1 MLKLRTILLCN
12 YPYYLLLI
20 FVVIISIPRLIIP
33 KTSIYSINDTKVTG
47 IVISVKEK
55 NTTKEIILKS
65 NEKVLVYYNKEINLK
80 LGDKIKVT
88 GEFKYPSKATT
99 KYLFNYKKYLY
110 HKNIFYIVNA
120 TSINKIST
128 SQNIY
133 YILKN
138 KLLNRMK
145 NSPYL
150 QAFILGDKSSITQD
164 VSKSFQE
171 NGISHL
177 LAISGMH
184 ITLLSQIIL
193 KVLKKLK
200 VNETTR
206 YKITSLILIFYLQLI
221 GLSASSLRGV
231 LFFILFSIN
240 NIYYFYIKPE
250 NIFIVVLSLTL
261 LKNPHFIYD
270 IGFQY
275 SYLISITLI
284 LTSKLI
290 TGNYLQK
297 LLKTS
302 LISFLVSIPISLYN
316 YFQINLMSIIYN
328 LFFVPLVSLIIFP
341 LSLIVLFIKPLEPL
355 YNILTFILEKTSLF
369 LGNIQLGK
377 LIFQRLPGIIY
388 IVYLILILMVFIGL
402 NKSDKRPYLI
412 LLIVL
417 FIHYISPSFTNATY
431 IKMIDV
437 GQGDSILIHSKGES
451 ILIDTGGKSNS
462 ETSSIVYNTTIP
474 LLKSL
479 GIKKLK
485 YLLLSHGDADHMG
498 EAKYLVKKFKVE
510 NIIINEGDINYLEK
524 ELMSIRNNIT
534 IGVEG
539 TYISCGD
546 IDLVQLNK
554 DLEEENDS
562 SQIYF
567 ATYQDYTFLFMG
579 DASIKSEKYIMD
591 NYDLGE
597 IDFLKVGHHGSKTSS
612 SKSFINQISPKYSLI
627 SAGKDNKFNHPND
640 SVLQILKDS
649 TIYRT
654 DVAGTVTFKIKNNK
668 LKIMTSTT

>member
-33 KTSIYSINDTKVTG
+33 KTSIYSVNDTKVTG

-65 NEKVLVYYNKEINLK
+65 KEKVLVYYNKEINLK

-110 HKNIFYIVNA
+110 HKNILYIVNA

-261 LKNPHFIYD
+261 LINPHFIYD

-402 NKSDKRPYLI
+402 NKSDKRPYFI
-412 LLIVL
+412 LLVIL

-437 GQGDSILIHSKGES
+437 GQGDSILIHSNNES
-451 ILIDTGGKSNS
+451 VLIDTGGKSNS
-462 ETSSIVYNTTIP
+462 ETSSIVYNITIP

-510 NIIINEGDINYLEK
+510 NILINEGNINYLEK
-524 ELMSIRNNIT
+524 ELMTIRDDVKIAA
-534 IGVEG
+534 EG

-567 ATYQDYTFLFMG
+567 AAYQNYTFLFMG

-597 IDFLKVGHHGSKTSS
+597 VDFLKVGHHGSKTSS
-612 SKSFINQISPKYSLI
+612 SKSFIDQISPKYSLI

-640 SVLQILKDS
+640 SVLDILKDS
-649 TIYRT
+649 KIYRT
-654 DVAGTVTFKIKNNK
+654 DIGGTITFKIKNNE
-668 LKIMTSTT
+668 LKIETLTT

>member
-33 KTSIYSINDTKVTG
+33 KTSIYSVNDTKVTG

-55 NTTKEIILKS
+55 NTTQEIILKS
-65 NEKVLVYYNKEINLK
+65 KEKVLVYYNKEINLK

-99 KYLFNYKKYLY
+99 KYLFNYQKYLY

-193 KVLKKLK
+193 KVLKTLK

-261 LKNPHFIYD
+261 LINPHFIYD

-369 LGNIQLGK
+369 LGNISLGK

-402 NKSDKRPYLI
+402 NKSDKRPYFI
-412 LLIVL
+412 LLVIL

-462 ETSSIVYNTTIP
+462 ETSSIVYNITIP

-510 NIIINEGDINYLEK
+510 NILINEGNINYLEK
-524 ELMSIRNNIT
+524 ELMTIRDDIK
-534 IGVEG
+534 IAAEG

-567 ATYQDYTFLFMG
+567 ASYKNYTFLFMG

-612 SKSFINQISPKYSLI
+612 SKSFIEQISPKYSLI
-627 SAGKDNKFNHPND
+627 SAGKDNKFNHPNKE
-640 SVLQILKDS
+640 VLDNLKYS
-649 TIYRT
+649 KIYRT
-654 DVAGTVTFKIKNNK
+654 DEDGSIMFHVKNNK
-668 LKIMTSTT
+668 LKIEPCVP

>member
-402 NKSDKRPYLI
+402 NKSDKRPYFI
-412 LLIVL
+412 LLVIL

>member
-33 KTSIYSINDTKVTG
+33 KTSIYSVNDTKVTG

-65 NEKVLVYYNKEINLK
+65 KEKVLVYYNKEINLK

-99 KYLFNYKKYLY
+99 KYLFNYQKYLY

-164 VSKSFQE
+164 VSKSYQE

-261 LKNPHFIYD
+261 LINPHFIYD

-377 LIFQRLPGIIY
+377 LIFQRLPGVIY

-402 NKSDKRPYLI
+402 NKSDKRPYFI
-412 LLIVL
+412 LLVIL

-462 ETSSIVYNTTIP
+462 ETSSIVYNITIP

-510 NIIINEGDINYLEK
+510 NILINEGNINYLEK
-524 ELMSIRNNIT
+524 ELMTIRDDIK
-534 IGVEG
+534 IAAEG

-567 ATYQDYTFLFMG
+567 AAYQNYTFLFMG

-597 IDFLKVGHHGSKTSS
+597 VDFLKVGHHGSKTSS
-612 SKSFINQISPKYSLI
+612 SKSFIDQISPKYSLI

-640 SVLQILKDS
+640 SVLDILKDS
-649 TIYRT
+649 KIYRT
-654 DVAGTVTFKIKNNK
+654 DIGGTITFKIKNNE
-668 LKIMTSTT
+668 LKIETLTT